1 MATLADIIEDPNYVN
16 ANAATKQAIFDKYAA
31 QDSNYTKANAATQEA
46 IRVKFGVAQP
56 RAAEPEV
63 PKPRAAESEVP
74 GPRTQQ
80 GVWQTVRPW
89 VAEGVPMAT
98 SLGLGIY
105 GGIAGLPGFVPGS
118 MAGAAS
124 GAVLGA
130 GLGAGIGKEL
140 VELGDIYLGGKAP
153 RAGAARITEPV
164 SNIAAGAAAEAGGR
178 VVGPVI
184 ARGLDWARRAP
195 ERKAAK
201 MAINALGEDLPAVIN
216 ALRAAEGTGVTAGQ
230 ATADIT
236 SPTWQALM
244 QRAVERDPRFL
255 QLLQQSQGD
264 VSINALNRLAGGATA
279 ADIRQAQE
287 LAKQTLT
294 DITSPARQAALAS
307 ANKGADVARL
317 EQEAAELSG
326 AAADKVA
333 EVRRLIKAG
342 DLAEAAARLE
352 VIRKGVPVG
361 MAKYTYKGELAGMA
375 DEWASKAAD
384 ASLDLG
390 QGARFAQSAADSL
403 KAAGIKP
410 LKSDALIANIQSI
423 TKNPEFAANPEIAAA
438 TSRLASDIAEWT
450 GKGGVI
456 DAVAL
461 DAIRKNS
468 INAAIQQLHPGKD
481 ATSQRNLAAG
491 VMAKV
496 RPMIVDAIEASGG
509 KGYRAYLEEYST
521 GMQEIAKQK
530 LTGEARRLW
539 TTDKDAFV
547 RLVQNESPDAVEKIL
562 GPGKYNIA
570 SELAE
575 NTMQTLRE
583 QAKKHLTDLAVARQ
597 AKGEGTQ
604 KVLAELLQQ
613 NLSLLRV
620 PSRLSVIT
628 TVTNDVLRKLE
639 DKIGTKTMAALTEAA
654 KSPGGAA
661 NLLEKIPADLRPNLI
676 QIISDPAR
684 YAAPRTGGLSLG
696 ARRAAEAIRSGI
708 AREPINAL
716 LRDSQQN
723 QNALAQ

>member
-56 RAAEPEV
+56 RAAE
-63 PKPRAAESEVP
+63 SEVP
-74 GPRTQQ
+74 GPRAPQ

-89 VAEGVPMAT
+89 VAEGVPMAA
-98 SLGLGIY
+98 SIG
-105 GGIAGLPGFVPGS
+105 GGILGAVTGAPGFVPGS
-118 MAGAAS
+118 MAGAAT
-124 GAVLGA
+124 GAVIGA
-130 GLGAGIGKEL
+130 GLGAGIGGEL
-140 VELGDIYLGGKAP
+140 VELGDIYLGGKTP
-153 RAGAARITEPV
+153 RAGAARVTEPV

-178 VVGPVI
+178 VIGSGI
-184 ARGLDWARRAP
+184 ARGIDWARRAP

-236 SPTWQALM
+236 SPVWQALM

-294 DITSPARQAALAS
+294 DITSPARQAALAR

-375 DEWASKAAD
+375 DEWASKAAE

-410 LKSDALIANIQSI
+410 LKADALIANIRGI
-423 TKNPEFAANPEIAAA
+423 TNNPEFAANPEIAAA
-438 TSRLASDIAEWT
+438 TSRLASDLAEWT

-468 INAAIQQLHPGKD
+468 VNAAIQQLHPGKD
-481 ATSQRNLAAG
+481 ATSQSNLAAK
-491 VMAKV
+491 VMSKV

-547 RLVQNESPDAVEKIL
+547 RLVQNESPDVVEKIL
-562 GPGKYNIA
+562 GSGKYNIA
-570 SELAE
+570 RELTE
-575 NTMQTLRE
+575 DTMQTLRE

-597 AKGEGTQ
+597 ATGEGTL

-613 NLSLLRV
+613 NLSLWRL
-620 PSRLSVIT
+620 PSRLSTLT
-628 TVTNDVLRKLE
+628 TFTNETLKRLE
-639 DKIGTKTMAALTEAA
+639 DKIGTKTMDALTEAA
-654 KSPGGAA
+654 KSPGKAA

-723 QNALAQ
+723 QNALAR

>member
-56 RAAEPEV
+56 RAAE
-63 PKPRAAESEVP
+63 SEVP
-74 GPRTQQ
+74 GPRAPQ

-89 VAEGVPMAT
+89 VAEGVPMAA
-98 SLGLGIY
+98 SIG
-105 GGIAGLPGFVPGS
+105 GGILGAVTGAPGFVPGS
-118 MAGAAS
+118 MAGAAT
-124 GAVLGA
+124 GAVIGA
-130 GLGAGIGKEL
+130 GLGAGIGGEL
-140 VELGDIYLGGKAP
+140 VELGDIYLGGKTP
-153 RAGAARITEPV
+153 RAGAARVTEPV

-178 VVGPVI
+178 VIGSGI
-184 ARGLDWARRAP
+184 ARGIDWARRAP

-236 SPTWQALM
+236 SPVWQALM

-294 DITSPARQAALAS
+294 DITSPARQAALAR

-375 DEWASKAAD
+375 DEWASKAAE

-410 LKSDALIANIQSI
+410 LKADALIANIRGI
-423 TKNPEFAANPEIAAA
+423 TNNPEFAANPEIAAA
-438 TSRLASDIAEWT
+438 TSRLASDLAEWT

-468 INAAIQQLHPGKD
+468 VNAAIQQLHPGKD
-481 ATSQRNLAAG
+481 ATSQSNLAAK
-491 VMAKV
+491 VMSKV

-547 RLVQNESPDAVEKIL
+547 RLVQNESPDVVEKIL
-562 GPGKYNIA
+562 GSGKYNIA
-570 SELAE
+570 RELTE
-575 NTMQTLRE
+575 DTMQTLRE

-597 AKGEGTQ
+597 ATGEGTL

-613 NLSLLRV
+613 NLSLWRL
-620 PSRLSVIT
+620 PSRLSTLT
-628 TVTNDVLRKLE
+628 TFTNETLKRLE
-639 DKIGTKTMAALTEAA
+639 DKIGTKTMDALTEAA
-654 KSPGGAA
+654 KSPGKAA

-716 LRDSQQN
+716 QIGR
-723 QNALAQ
+723 AHV

>member
-1 MATLADIIEDPNYVN
+1 MATADE
-16 ANAATKQAIFDKYAA
+16 YAA
-31 QDSNYTKANAATQEA
+31 WIVKNQDQKGTPDFDVVAKAYEEA
-46 IRVKFGVAQP
+46 KTIES
-56 RAAEPEV
+56 RAR
-63 PKPRAAESEVP
+63 KPRAAESEVP

-89 VAEGVPMAT
+89 VAEGVPMAAT
-98 SLGLGIY
+98 IG
-105 GGIAGLPGFVPGS
+105 GGILGAVTGAPGFVPGS
-118 MAGAAS
+118 MAGAAT
-124 GAVLGA
+124 GAAIGA
-130 GLGAGIGKEL
+130 GLGAGIGGEL
-140 VELGDIYLGGKAP
+140 VELGDIYLGGKTP

-178 VVGPVI
+178 VVGPVL
-184 ARGLDWARRAP
+184 ARGLDWARRGP

-294 DITSPARQAALAS
+294 DVTSPARQAALAR

-333 EVRRLIKAG
+333 EVRRLIELG
-342 DLAEAAARLE
+342 DHAAAAARLE
-352 VIRKGVPVG
+352 AIKRG
-361 MAKYTYKGELAGMA
+361 MPAGSSVAPAKTQPHFSDIWAAKYTYPGQLGKMS

-547 RLVQNESPDAVEKIL
+547 RLVQNESPDVVEKIL

-661 NLLEKIPADLRPNLI
+661 NLLEKIPADLRPNLT

>member
-1 MATLADIIEDPNYVN
+1 ML
-16 ANAATKQAIFDKYAA
+16 FR
-31 QDSNYTKANAATQEA
+31 SNAATQEA

-56 RAAEPEV
+56 RAAE
-63 PKPRAAESEVP
+63 SEVP
-74 GPRTQQ
+74 GPRAPQ

-89 VAEGVPMAT
+89 VAEGVPMAA
-98 SLGLGIY
+98 SIG
-105 GGIAGLPGFVPGS
+105 GGILGAVTGAPGFVPGS
-118 MAGAAS
+118 MAGAAT
-124 GAVLGA
+124 GAVIGA
-130 GLGAGIGKEL
+130 GLGAGIGGEL
-140 VELGDIYLGGKAP
+140 VELGDIYLGGKTP
-153 RAGAARITEPV
+153 RAGAARVTEPV

-178 VVGPVI
+178 VIGSGI
-184 ARGLDWARRAP
+184 ARGIDWARRAP

-236 SPTWQALM
+236 SPVWQALM

-294 DITSPARQAALAS
+294 DITSPARQAALAR

-375 DEWASKAAD
+375 DEWASKAAE

-410 LKSDALIANIQSI
+410 LKADALIANIRGI
-423 TKNPEFAANPEIAAA
+423 TNNPEFAANPEIAAA
-438 TSRLASDIAEWT
+438 TSRLASDLAEWT

-468 INAAIQQLHPGKD
+468 VNAAIQQLHPGKD
-481 ATSQRNLAAG
+481 ATSQSNLAAK
-491 VMAKV
+491 VMSKV

-547 RLVQNESPDAVEKIL
+547 RLVQNESPDVVEKIL
-562 GPGKYNIA
+562 GSGKYNIA
-570 SELAE
+570 RELTE
-575 NTMQTLRE
+575 DTMQTLRE

-597 AKGEGTQ
+597 ATGEGTL

-613 NLSLLRV
+613 NLSLWRL
-620 PSRLSVIT
+620 PSRLSTLT
-628 TVTNDVLRKLE
+628 TFTNETLKRLE
-639 DKIGTKTMAALTEAA
+639 DKIGTKTMDALTEAA
-654 KSPGGAA
+654 KSPGKAA

-723 QNALAQ
+723 QNALAR

>member
-1 MATLADIIEDPNYVN
+1 MMATADE
-16 ANAATKQAIFDKYAA
+16 YAA
-31 QDSNYTKANAATQEA
+31 WIVKNQDQKGTPDFDVVAKAYEEA
-46 IRVKFGVAQP
+46 KTIES
-56 RAAEPEV
+56 RAR
-63 PKPRAAESEVP
+63 KPRAAESEVP
-74 GPRTQQ
+74 GPRAPQ

-118 MAGAAS
+118 VAGAAS

-294 DITSPARQAALAS
+294 DVTSPARQAALAR

-410 LKSDALIANIQSI
+410 LKSDALIANIRSI

-547 RLVQNESPDAVEKIL
+547 RLVQNESPDVVEKIL

-570 SELAE
+570 SELAD

>member
-1 MATLADIIEDPNYVN
+1 METQIYKVRDPQGNLREIRGPAGASDDEIIAQAQKLLAAPAESKPV
-16 ANAATKQAIFDKYAA
+16 TA
-31 QDSNYTKANAATQEA
+31 Q
-46 IRVKFGVAQP
+46 
-56 RAAEPEV
+56 
-63 PKPRAAESEVP
+63 PRAAESEVP
-74 GPRTQQ
+74 GPRVSQ
-80 GVWQTVRPW
+80 GIWPTVRPW
-89 VAEGVPMAT
+89 VAAGVPMAT
-98 SLGLGIY
+98 TIGGGLLGAV
-105 GGIAGLPGFVPGS
+105 AGAPGFVPGS
-118 MAGAAS
+118 AVGAKT
-124 GAVLGA
+124 GAVIGA
-130 GLGAGIGKEL
+130 GLGAGIGGEL

-153 RAGAARITEPV
+153 REGAARVTEPA
-164 SNIAAGAAAEAGGR
+164 SNIATGALAEVAGQAI
-178 VVGPVI
+178 GPVVS
-184 ARGLDWARRAP
+184 RGLDWARRAP

-201 MAINALGEDLPAVIN
+201 MAINALGEDLPAAIN
-216 ALRAAEGTGVTAGQ
+216 ALRSAEGTAVTAGQ
-230 ATADIT
+230 ATANIT
-236 SPTWQALM
+236 SPTWQALI
-244 QRAVERDPRFL
+244 QRALERDPRFL
-255 QLLQQSQGD
+255 QLLEKSQGD
-264 VSINALNRLAGGATA
+264 VSLNALNKLAGGATA

-294 DITSPARQAALAS
+294 DVTSPARQAALAS

-491 VMAKV
+491 VMTKV

-509 KGYRAYLEEYST
+509 KGYRTYLEEYST

-539 TTDKDAFV
+539 NTDKDAFV
-547 RLVQNESPDAVEKIL
+547 KLVQNESPDVVEKFL

-583 QAKKHLTDLAVARQ
+583 QAKKRLTDVAVANQATGDGARQ
-597 AKGEGTQ
+597 A
-604 KVLAELLQQ
+604 LAELLKQ
-613 NLSLLRV
+613 NLSLWRV
-620 PSRLSVIT
+620 PSRLSVVT

-639 DKIGTKTMAALTEAA
+639 DKIGKKTMDALTEAA
-654 KSPGGAA
+654 KSPGGMA

-676 QIISDPAR
+676 QVISDPAR
-684 YAAPRTGGLSLG
+684 FAAPRTGGLSLG
-696 ARRAAEAIRSGI
+696 ARRAAEAIRTGV
-708 AREPINAL
+708 AREPVNAL
-716 LRDSQQN
+716 LDLTQQN